1 MTRFVLISLLA
12 VTASLRAEE
21 GKADA
26 ARGDMSIFRHVLRQQ
41 GADGVHT
48 YRIPG
53 LATSKKGTLLAV
65 FDLRHR
71 GSGDLPADIDVGLM
85 RSTDQGESWSPMQ
98 RIMDFDANAPESR
111 GTGVGDPA
119 ILVDEVTGTIWVAAL
134 HAHGARAWHGSG
146 PGLEKTAT
154 GQLVLVKSSD
164 DGQTWSQPL
173 SITPQVKDPAWHLC
187 FNGPGNGITLK
198 NGTLVFPAQF
208 RDEKKVAHSCF
219 IASTDHG
226 ATWKI
231 SPAAI
236 PEGPPTSES
245 AIVEA
250 ADGSLLLSMRNEAHT
265 GQRLWARWTWSA
277 DLWQGRWSES
287 WLNLPDPTC
296 MASMVRH
303 PSGVL
308 LFSNPNSVQRREA
321 LTVRRSEDGGKTWSA
336 GRLLDARPSSYSCL
350 TVLRDGRIGILYET
364 GEKSGI
370 ETLAFARF
378 PLEWVPA
385 P

>member
-1 MTRFVLISLLA
+1 
-12 VTASLRAEE
+12 
-21 GKADA
+21 
-26 ARGDMSIFRHVLRQQ
+26 
-41 GADGVHT
+41 
-48 YRIPG
+48 
-53 LATSKKGTLLAV
+53 
-65 FDLRHR
+65 
-71 GSGDLPADIDVGLM
+71 
-85 RSTDQGESWSPMQ
+85 
-98 RIMDFDANAPESR
+98 
-111 GTGVGDPA
+111 
-119 ILVDEVTGTIWVAAL
+119 
-134 HAHGARAWHGSG
+134 
-146 PGLEKTAT
+146 
-154 GQLVLVKSSD
+154 
-164 DGQTWSQPL
+164 
-173 SITPQVKDPAWHLC
+173 
-187 FNGPGNGITLK
+187 
-198 NGTLVFPAQF
+198 
-208 RDEKKVAHSCF
+208 
-219 IASTDHG
+219 
-226 ATWKI
+226 
-231 SPAAI
+231 
-236 PEGPPTSES
+236 
-245 AIVEA
+245 
-250 ADGSLLLSMRNEAHT
+250 MRNEAHT